1 MEAKWWHKAVV
12 YQIYPR
18 SFKDS
23 NQDGIGDLRGIIEKV
38 DYLVKLGINTIWLNP
53 IFSSPNDDNGYDISD
68 FRGIMADFGTM
79 ADFDEL
85 VMVLKKNNIRLVMDL
100 VLNHTSDEHPWFL
113 EARKNKDNAYRDYYL
128 WAQGRGGKEPTNWES
143 FFGGSL
149 WEHDVRT
156 DEYYLH
162 LFSKKM
168 PDLNWS
174 SSKLRNE
181 MYEIANFWAEKGVDG
196 FRIDAVVHI
205 DKDSSY
211 PQADNPGGRPYVMA
225 DYYYANRPAVHDYC
239 QEFYRE
245 VLAGKEIMTVGEAAS
260 ATIEEALKYTAPER
274 EEFNMIITFE
284 AISFDI
290 DASLNPAVPPKWT
303 QKRPDLCEMKRVW
316 MKWQDGLYGKGWN
329 TLYWNNHDVPR
340 VVSRYGNTETYH
352 KESAKMLATLLYFF
366 WGTPYILQGE
376 EIGMTNVAFAE
387 LADYRDVEIET
398 FYREALATGKVTHD
412 QAMAMI
418 HARSR
423 DNARTPMQWDAT
435 PQAGFSQVNPWMK
448 VNPNYQTINVAAN
461 LADADSIF
469 YHYQKIIALRTKSV
483 YSDVITYG
491 KTTLLLADDEH
502 IFAYTREYGQQK
514 LLVVVN
520 FFETP
525 QVVDLP
531 FDVQSIIL
539 QNYAEVKQSTK
550 QLTLRPYEAIVYVVQ

>member
-1 MEAKWWHKAVV
+1 MEQKWWHKAVV

-23 NQDGIGDLRGIIEKV
+23 NNDGVGDLRGIIEKI
-38 DYLVKLGINTIWLNP
+38 DYLVQLGVNTIWLNP

-68 FRGIMADFGTM
+68 FRGIMAEFGTM
-79 ADFDEL
+79 SDFDEL
-85 VMVLKKNNIRLVMDL
+85 VAVLKANNIRLVMDL
-100 VLNHTSDEHPWFL
+100 VLNHTSDEHPWFI
-113 EARKNKDNAYRDYYL
+113 EARKNTTNPYREYYL
-128 WAQGRGGKEPTNWES
+128 WAQGREGKEPTNWES

-149 WEHDVRT
+149 WERDEQT

-174 SSKLRNE
+174 SHNLRQE
-181 MYEIANFWAEKGVDG
+181 MYDIANFWSEKGVDG

-205 DKDSSY
+205 DKDISY
-211 PQADNPGGRPYVMA
+211 PQAENPGGRPYVMA

-284 AISFDI
+284 SISFDI

-303 QKRPDLCEMKRVW
+303 QKRPDLREIKQVW

-340 VVSRYGNTETYH
+340 VVSRYGNPAEYH
-352 KESAKMLATLLYFF
+352 QESAKMLATLLYLM

-376 EIGMTNVAFAE
+376 EIGMTNVAFDHLE
-387 LADYRDVEIET
+387 DYRDVEIAT
-398 FYREALATGKVTHD
+398 FYREALATGKVSHD
-412 QAMAMI
+412 EAMAMI

-423 DNARTPMQWDAT
+423 DNARTPMQWDANE
-435 PQAGFSQVNPWMK
+435 QAGFTSAEPWMK
-448 VNPNYQTINVAAN
+448 VNPNYKTINVAAN
-461 LADADSIF
+461 LADANSIF
-469 YHYQKIIALRTKSV
+469 YHYQKLIQLRTKSA
-483 YSDVITYG
+483 YSDLITYG
-491 KTTLLLADDEH
+491 KTELLLADDEH
-502 IFAYTREYGQQK
+502 IFAYVREYEGQK
-514 LLVVVN
+514 LLVVAN

-525 QVVDLP
+525 QTVSLTAEVETVL
-531 FDVQSIIL
+531 I
-539 QNYAEVKQSTK
+539 QNYSDASLELNS
-550 QLTLRPYEAIVYVVQ
+550 LTLRPYEAVAYIIK

>member
-1 MEAKWWHKAVV
+1 MEQKWWHKAVV

-23 NQDGIGDLRGIIEKV
+23 NNDGVGDLRGIIEKI
-38 DYLVKLGINTIWLNP
+38 DYLVQLGVNTIWLNP

-79 ADFDEL
+79 SDFDEL
-85 VMVLKKNNIRLVMDL
+85 VAVLKANKIRLVMDL
-100 VLNHTSDEHPWFL
+100 VLNHTSDEHPWFI
-113 EARKNKDNAYRDYYL
+113 EARKNTTNPYREYYL
-128 WAQGRGGKEPTNWES
+128 WAQGREGKEPTNWES

-149 WEHDVRT
+149 WERDEQT

-174 SSKLRNE
+174 SHNLRQE
-181 MYEIANFWAEKGVDG
+181 MYDIANFWSEKGVDG

-205 DKDSSY
+205 DKDISY
-211 PQADNPGGRPYVMA
+211 PQAENPGGRPYVMA

-284 AISFDI
+284 SISFDI

-303 QKRPDLCEMKRVW
+303 QKRPDLREIKQVW

-340 VVSRYGNTETYH
+340 VVSRYGNTAEYH
-352 KESAKMLATLLYFF
+352 QESAKMLATLLYLM

-376 EIGMTNVAFAE
+376 EIGMTNVAFDHLE
-387 LADYRDVEIET
+387 DYRDVEIAT

-412 QAMAMI
+412 EAMAMI

-423 DNARTPMQWDAT
+423 DNARTPMQWDANE
-435 PQAGFSQVNPWMK
+435 QAGFTSVEPWMK
-448 VNPNYQTINVAAN
+448 VNPNYKTINVAAN
-461 LADADSIF
+461 LADANSIF
-469 YHYQKIIALRTKSV
+469 YHYQKLIQLRTKSV
-483 YSDVITYG
+483 YSDLITYG
-491 KTTLLLADDEH
+491 KTELLLADDEH
-502 IFAYTREYGQQK
+502 IFAYVREYEGQK
-514 LLVVVN
+514 LLVVAN

-525 QVVDLP
+525 QTVSLTAEVETVL
-531 FDVQSIIL
+531 I
-539 QNYAEVKQSTK
+539 QNYSDASLELNSF
-550 QLTLRPYEAIVYVVQ
+550 TLRPYEAVAYIIK